1 MEHFLS
7 KIDDL
12 CFTHANYVAVS
23 ANVFWGKFLI
33 WNKSEAAPYIESF
46 GSLLAQYCHFQCYLV
61 L

>member
-12 CFTHANYVAVS
+12 CFTHASYVAVS

-33 WNKSEAAPYIESF
+33 WNKSEAAPYIIE
-46 GSLLAQYCHFQCYLV
+46 GPQT
-61 L
+61 

>member
-12 CFTHANYVAVS
+12 CSTHANYVAVS

-33 WNKSEAAPYIESF
+33 WNKSEAAPYIIE
-46 GSLLAQYCHFQCYLV
+46 GGHKTTLKLEK
-61 L
+61 